1 MKKTLTIV
9 LMLLTGL
16 NMVVAQN
23 ELRGK
28 VVDSDGK
35 PIAGVKITDSKGENQ
50 TVSDMNGQFK
60 FNTAEGIGR
69 VKASYMGLADASAKA
84 KSGMVIKMGS
94 NSWWSKKP
102 EKYQWLVGPQVVL
115 TSDEGHPS
123 FGLMVGRV
131 KNWGWYVRGNFNGL
145 ISHCDDYS
153 YDVLDNAIFDGRK
166 PITRHWS
173 ATAGVMRR
181 LGCPIHLYIGAGYTE
196 RRVAWEA
203 IDGQRYLYRPDSY
216 IGPTGEAGL
225 MVRFNNFFV
234 NGSAMLVPAFY
245 KGEFGYDYS
254 NGDGH
259 VEVNVS
265 IGLGILF

>member
-9 LMLLTGL
+9 LMLLSSL
-16 NMVVAQN
+16 NAVVAQN
-23 ELRGK
+23 ELRGT

-35 PIAGVKITDSKGENQ
+35 PIAGVKIADSKGENV

-60 FNTAEGIGR
+60 FNTAEGIGN
-69 VKASYMGLADASAKA
+69 VTASYMGFGDASAKA
-84 KSGMVIKMGS
+84 KPGMVIKMGS

-102 EKYQWLVGPQVVL
+102 EKYQWFVGPQVVL

-123 FGLMVGRV
+123 FGLMLGRV

-145 ISHCDDYS
+145 ISDCDDYTFY
-153 YDVLDNAIFDGRK
+153 YDDIIFDGRK
-166 PITRHWS
+166 AITRHWS

-181 LGCPIHLYIGAGYTE
+181 LGCPIHLYIGAGFTE

-203 IDGQRYLYRPDSY
+203 IDGQRYLYRPESY

-245 KGEFGYDYS
+245 KGEFKYDYR
-254 NGDGH
+254 NDDGH

>member
-1 MKKTLTIV
+1 
-9 LMLLTGL
+9 
-16 NMVVAQN
+16 
-23 ELRGK
+23 
-28 VVDSDGK
+28 
-35 PIAGVKITDSKGENQ
+35 
-50 TVSDMNGQFK
+50 
-60 FNTAEGIGR
+60 
-69 VKASYMGLADASAKA
+69 
-84 KSGMVIKMGS
+84 
-94 NSWWSKKP
+94 
-102 EKYQWLVGPQVVL
+102 
-115 TSDEGHPS
+115 
-123 FGLMVGRV
+123 
-131 KNWGWYVRGNFNGL
+131 
-145 ISHCDDYS
+145 
-153 YDVLDNAIFDGRK
+153 
-166 PITRHWS
+166 
-173 ATAGVMRR
+173 MRR